1 MTFLALLLAA
11 LDGGALAPTPPSPP
25 PAKAHAAAALSA
37 EDQEVVRYL
46 ELLENLSEAK
56 DLELLE
62 DLSLER

>member
-25 PAKAHAAAALSA
+25 PAKAQAAAGLSA